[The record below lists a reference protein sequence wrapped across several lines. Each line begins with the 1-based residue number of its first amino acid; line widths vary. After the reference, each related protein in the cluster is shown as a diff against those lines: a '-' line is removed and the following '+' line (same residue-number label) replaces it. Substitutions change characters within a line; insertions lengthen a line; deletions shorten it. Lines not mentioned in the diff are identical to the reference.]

1 VAQQEEEDDPEEHQ
15 GDAPVPA
22 TAGLLLG
29 VGEDADRRVGLHRPV
44 DLVQTSLKLFF
55 SWSPRLF
62 HPLHSMTESN
72 VMRAKVIE
80 PD

>member
-22 TAGLLLG
+22 TAGLLLS

-55 SWSPRLF
+55 GRRGSF
-62 HPLHSMTESN
+62 THYI
-72 VMRAKVIE
+72 VYDGV
-80 PD
+80 